1 MEGLPT
7 NLPKDPDALI
17 ALLKKQQR
25 EIDSLHHTL
34 TRKDQTL
41 ANRDETLAHRDKTL
55 VEKDDT
61 IRQLEE
67 RLRVLLIQRFG
78 KSSEKFNPDQF
89 HLFNEAELLAELNPM
104 EKPDPIEIKAHRRQT
119 HKSSHALPAHLPR
132 VEVVHDLDEPLK
144 QCDCGKLL
152 VEIDEEILEQLSV
165 VPKQYYVIRHRR
177 KKYAC
182 SCKQCI
188 RTASMPAQ
196 PLPSSQASPQ
206 VIADAM
212 VSKYRDGIPLYRQEK
227 IAGRGDV
234 PLPRGKLARWI
245 IDGSGVFQVMLNL
258 LIDTFFSY
266 DIAQS
271 DDTGIQVLKEVGRTP
286 HNQSALWIRRG
297 GPPDKPVVL
306 VDYAASKS
314 GQTAYGLLSE
324 FRGTLVCD
332 GASNFNLAVSRNQL
346 KVALCN
352 DHARR
357 RFKRV
362 FDQLSKEDKKG
373 AAGSVAAE
381 GVRRYKALYRI
392 EKEIKSLSVE
402 QKVAARQK
410 EALPVW
416 KSFIDW
422 AKQTQAE
429 GVRHPGT
436 RDALSYLLKHA
447 KELQTYCHD
456 GRLPISNIRSEH
468 VAKTIAIARKNFM
481 FSDTPAGAQASGRV
495 FSMIETA
502 IVNGHHPQRYLAVLL
517 SELPNSSSVEEIEA
531 LLPWHIDPDEVN
543 RRYREYPAP

>member
-1 MEGLPT
+1 MDGLPT
-7 NLPKDPDALI
+7 TLPKDPDALI
-17 ALLKKQQR
+17 ALLQKQQR
-25 EIDSLHHTL
+25 EIDSLQHTL
-34 TRKDQTL
+34 TRKDK
-41 ANRDETLAHRDKTL
+41 TLAHRDKTL
-55 VEKDDT
+55 LSREDK

-67 RLRVLLIQRFG
+67 RLRALLAQRFG
-78 KSSEKFNPDQF
+78 TSSEKFNPDQF
-89 HLFNEAELLAELNPM
+89 QLFNEAELLAELNP
-104 EKPDPIEIKAHRRQT
+104 ETESDSTQVKGHRRQK

-132 VEVVHDLDEPLK
+132 VDVVHDLDEHLK
-144 QCDCGKLL
+144 QCDCGNTLE
-152 VEIDEEILEQLSV
+152 EIDEEILEQLSV

-188 RTASMPAQ
+188 RTASMPTQ
-196 PLPSSQASPQ
+196 PLPRSQASPQ

-212 VSKYRDGIPLYRQEK
+212 MSKYRDGVPLYRQEK
-227 IAGRGDV
+227 IAARVDV

-245 IDGSGVFQVMLNL
+245 IDGSQVLQPVLNL
-258 LIDTFFSY
+258 LIDNFFSY

-271 DDTGIQVLKEVGRTP
+271 DDTGIQVLKEQDRAP
-286 HNQSALWIRRG
+286 HSQSALWIRRG

-332 GASNFNLAVSRNQL
+332 GASNFNLAVRENRL

-357 RFKRV
+357 RFKSV

-381 GVRRYKALYRI
+381 GVLRYKALYKI
-392 EKEIKSLSVE
+392 EKTIKSLPVE
-402 QKVAARQK
+402 QKLAARQE
-410 EALPVW
+410 EALPLW
-416 KSFIDW
+416 ESFINW
-422 AKQTQAE
+422 AQQTQAE

-481 FSDTPAGAQASGRV
+481 FSDTTAGAAASGRV

-517 SELPNSSSVEEIEA
+517 TELPNVSSVEEIEA
-531 LLPWHIDPDEVN
+531 LLPWHLTPDEVT